1 MSRLYTDRTRGETVL
16 IIMNSL
22 GNEDEGA
29 SERASEASERANERT
44 RERFAPFRMLLD
56 AAGWWW
62 YPASMHKREW
72 NSRVRSRGETGM
84 SGTSATARLT
94 VTHFRERTKIT
105 VSLPKPF
112 PRGERKKM
120 EIAMISHSRRV
131 ARSAD
136 KSIGKTC

>member
-1 MSRLYTDRTRGETVL
+1 
-16 IIMNSL
+16 
-22 GNEDEGA
+22 
-29 SERASEASERANERT
+29 
-44 RERFAPFRMLLD
+44 
-56 AAGWWW
+56 
-62 YPASMHKREW
+62 
-72 NSRVRSRGETGM
+72 M

-112 PRGERKKM
+112 PRREREKKV

-136 KSIGKTC
+136 KSIGKRVNVAYVRMLCDDRFLFLFQYHYEVEIRPVANENISLF